1 MSGPPLRSPVCPA
14 ERQSAYFAAALGAP
28 VCRADLTK
36 DKRLMS
42 KAVVGVI
49 SASLIVV
56 AAAAGYW
63 FGTQRTAGTTPTAT
77 GSVSAAP
84 KSGGASSAVAVE
96 AVKVAVQPMPQSIT
110 AVGSLRSDESITV
123 RPEVAGRI
131 SEILFKEGERVARG
145 ATLIRLDPAINKAEV
160 EQGRANLKLAQS
172 KYDRAVDLAK
182 SNFISGQARDEAEN
196 NLRVAEA
203 GVHLAE
209 ARLAKMEIKAPF
221 SGIIGLRVVSVGDY
235 AKEGSDI
242 VNLESIDPLKVDF
255 RVPEVYLKQ
264 IQVGQTLHVSL
275 DAIPGKTFE
284 GKVFAVNPLVD
295 AAGRAIVIRA
305 LVRNPDT
312 SLRPGMFARV
322 RLITRNL
329 QDALTI
335 PEQAIVPQGDDQYVF
350 KVTDGRAMRVKV
362 EVGQRR
368 DGKVEIVK
376 GLEPTDMV
384 VTAGHLKIRDGVPV
398 TIVNGPSAAIATT
411 SPATAAPETAATGN
425 EGPTVISPA
434 KADTLTRS
442 PAPKS

>member
-1 MSGPPLRSPVCPA
+1 
-14 ERQSAYFAAALGAP
+14 
-28 VCRADLTK
+28 
-36 DKRLMS
+36 MS
-42 KAVVGVI
+42 KAVLGVI
-49 SASLIVV
+49 SASLIIA

-63 FGTQRTAGTTPTAT
+63 FGTQRTAPNALSASGT
-77 GSVSAAP
+77 VSTAP
-84 KSGGASSAVAVE
+84 KSAGASNAVAVE
-96 AVKVAVQPMPQSIT
+96 AVKVSVQPMPQSIT

-131 SEILFKEGERVARG
+131 SEILFQEGQRVARG
-145 ATLIRLDPAINKAEV
+145 ATLVRLDPAINKAEV
-160 EQGRANLKLAQS
+160 EQGRANLKLARS

-203 GVHLAE
+203 GVQLAE

-255 RVPEVYLKQ
+255 RVPEIYLKQ
-264 IQVGQTLHVSL
+264 IEVGQTLHVSL
-275 DAIPGKTFE
+275 DALPGKTFE

-305 LVRNPDT
+305 LVRNSDT

-329 QDALTI
+329 QDALAI

-376 GLEPTDMV
+376 GLEPTDMII
-384 VTAGHLKIRDGVPV
+384 TAGHLKIRDGVPV
-398 TIVNGPSAAIATT
+398 TISNGPAAALATT
-411 SPATAAPETAATGN
+411 SPVSMTPSTAATGN
-425 EGPTVISPA
+425 EGATVISPA
-434 KADTLTRS
+434 KADTLVRPPT
-442 PAPKS
+442 PKS

>member
-1 MSGPPLRSPVCPA
+1 
-14 ERQSAYFAAALGAP
+14 
-28 VCRADLTK
+28 
-36 DKRLMS
+36 MS
-42 KAVVGVI
+42 KAVVGAI
-49 SASLIVV
+49 SALLIVV

-63 FGTQRTAGTTPTAT
+63 FGTQRTAGTAPSAS
-77 GSVSAAP
+77 GPVSAAS

-96 AVKVAVQPMPQSIT
+96 AVKVSVQPMPQSIT

-131 SEILFKEGERVARG
+131 SEILFQEGQRVARG

-160 EQGRANLKLAQS
+160 EQGRANLKLAKS

-203 GVHLAE
+203 GVQLAE

-242 VNLESIDPLKVDF
+242 VNLEAIDPLKVDF
-255 RVPEVYLKQ
+255 RVPETYLKQ
-264 IQVGQTLHVSL
+264 IEVGQTLHVSL
-275 DAIPGKTFE
+275 DALPGKTFE

-295 AAGRAIVIRA
+295 AGGRAIVIRA
-305 LVRNPDT
+305 LVRNSDT

-411 SPATAAPETAATGN
+411 SPAPTAAETAASSN
-425 EGPTVISPA
+425 EGATVISPA
-434 KADTLTRS
+434 KADTLARPPT
-442 PAPKS
+442 PKS

>member
-1 MSGPPLRSPVCPA
+1 MQIR
-14 ERQSAYFAAALGAP
+14 GADI
-28 VCRADLTK
+28 AK
-36 DKRLMS
+36 DKSLMN
-42 KAVVGVI
+42 KAVAGAI
-49 SASLIVV
+49 SALLIVV
-56 AAAAGYW
+56 AAAGGYW
-63 FGTQRTAGTTPTAT
+63 FGTQKET
-77 GSVSAAP
+77 GSTTAAKSAA
-84 KSGGASSAVAVE
+84 STNAVVVE
-96 AVKVAVQPMPQSIT
+96 ALKVFVQPMPQSIT

-131 SEILFKEGERVARG
+131 SEILFQEGQRVARG

-160 EQGRANLKLAQS
+160 EQGRANLKLAKS

-203 GVHLAE
+203 GVQLAE

-255 RVPEVYLKQ
+255 RVPEIYLKQ

-275 DAIPGKTFE
+275 DALPGKTFD

-305 LVRNPDT
+305 LVRNSDT

-322 RLITRNL
+322 RLITRDMK
-329 QDALTI
+329 DALAV
-335 PEQAIVPQGDDQYVF
+335 PEQAIVPFGDDQYVF
-350 KVTDGRAMRVKV
+350 KISDGRAVRVKV

-384 VTAGHLKIRDGVPV
+384 VNAGHLKIRDGVPV
-398 TIVNGPSAAIATT
+398 TIVNGPSAAIAAT
-411 SPATAAPETAATGN
+411 SPATAMPATTGSN
-425 EGPTVISPA
+425 EGTSVISPA
-434 KADTLTRS
+434 KADTLAR
-442 PAPKS
+442 PPKS

>member
-1 MSGPPLRSPVCPA
+1 
-14 ERQSAYFAAALGAP
+14 
-28 VCRADLTK
+28 
-36 DKRLMS
+36 MS
-42 KAVVGVI
+42 KVVVGVI

-63 FGTQRTAGTTPTAT
+63 FGTQRTAGTAPTAA
-77 GSVSAAP
+77 GAVSAPP
-84 KSGGASSAVAVE
+84 KSGGASAVAVE
-96 AVKVAVQPMPQSIT
+96 AIKVSVQPMPQSIT

-131 SEILFKEGERVARG
+131 SEILFREGERVARG
-145 ATLIRLDPAINKAEV
+145 ATLIRLDPAINRAEV
-160 EQGRANLKLAQS
+160 EQGRANLKLAKS

-203 GVHLAE
+203 GVQLAE

-255 RVPEVYLKQ
+255 RVPEIYLKQ
-264 IQVGQTLHVSL
+264 IQVGQTLHVAL

-322 RLITRNL
+322 RLITRDMK
-329 QDALTI
+329 DALAV
-335 PEQAIVPQGDDQYVF
+335 PEQAIMPQGDDQYVF

-398 TIVNGPSAAIATT
+398 TVVNGPSAAIATM
-411 SPATAAPETAATGN
+411 SPASTKPETAQTGS
-425 EGPTVISPA
+425 ESATVISPA
-434 KADTLTRS
+434 KADTLTRP

>member
-1 MSGPPLRSPVCPA
+1 VPV
-14 ERQSAYFAAALGAP
+14 G
-28 VCRADLTK
+28 RADITK
-36 DKRLMS
+36 DKSLMS
-42 KAVVGVI
+42 KAVVGAI

-63 FGTQRTAGTTPTAT
+63 FGTQRTTDGAPAAAGA
-77 GSVSAAP
+77 VSAAP

-96 AVKVAVQPMPQSIT
+96 AVKVVVQPMPQSIT

-131 SEILFKEGERVARG
+131 SEILFKEGERVSRG
-145 ATLIRLDPAINKAEV
+145 ATLVRLDPAINQAEV
-160 EQGRANLKLAQS
+160 DQGRANLKLAKS

-203 GVHLAE
+203 GVQLAE

-255 RVPEVYLKQ
+255 RVPEIYLKQ

-275 DAIPGKTFE
+275 DALPGKTFE

-295 AAGRAIVIRA
+295 TAGRAIVIRA
-305 LVRNPDT
+305 LVRNSDT
-312 SLRPGMFARV
+312 SLRPGMFTRV

-329 QDALTI
+329 QDALTV

-350 KVTDGRAMRVKV
+350 KVTDGRAIRVKV

-368 DGKVEIVK
+368 DGRVEIVK

-384 VTAGHLKIRDGVPV
+384 VTAGQLKIRDGVPV

-411 SPATAAPETAATGN
+411 SPASSAPETAATGS
-425 EGPTVISPA
+425 EGATVISPA
-434 KADTLTRS
+434 KADTLAR
-442 PAPKS
+442 PPGPKS